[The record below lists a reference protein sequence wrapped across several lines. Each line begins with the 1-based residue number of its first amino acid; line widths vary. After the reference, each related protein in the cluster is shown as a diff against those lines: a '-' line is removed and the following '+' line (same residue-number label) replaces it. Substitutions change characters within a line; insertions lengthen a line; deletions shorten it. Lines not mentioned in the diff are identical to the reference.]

1 MIEFEEYKLKL
12 NDLKPKL
19 EALAASLNLDRVRNE
34 LERFHAM
41 QEAPGFWD
49 DPDRSQKIVVQ
60 TKLLEAKLE
69 KYHAMTAQMEDL
81 LTICE
86 MALEENDDSML
97 PELQEG
103 FEELSQRMEEARLAT
118 MRSCP
123 STPEPVA
130 RRPRTG
136 ARCSTGCTPAG
147 QNATAS
153 RIKFWIIWRA
163 MRRD

>member
-69 KYHAMTAQMEDL
+69 KYHAMTAQMAGPSHHLRDGSGGKRRL
-81 LTICE
+81 H
-86 MALEENDDSML
+86 AAGASG
-97 PELQEG
+97 G
-103 FEELSQRMEEARLAT
+103 F
-118 MRSCP
+118 
-123 STPEPVA
+123 
-130 RRPRTG
+130 
-136 ARCSTGCTPAG
+136 
-147 QNATAS
+147 
-153 RIKFWIIWRA
+153 
-163 MRRD
+163 

>member
-103 FEELSQRMEEARLAT
+103 FEELSQRGGAAGDPAHRGVRRQQCAHVLPRRSRWHGGPGLVPDALPDVHPLGRTPRLH
-118 MRSCP
+118 
-123 STPEPVA
+123 V
-130 RRPRTG
+130 
-136 ARCSTGCTPAG
+136 
-147 QNATAS
+147 
-153 RIKFWIIWRA
+153 
-163 MRRD
+163 